1 MTQDKV
7 SASEASNALF
17 MGRGGKKGTYRVE
30 IQPIQGTNLSPGSQ
44 PNELIHNGSIRNG
57 RQGSLEVKENDF

>member
-1 MTQDKV
+1 VTQDKV